1 MKKLNYYYGIDA
13 CMAFFILLMF
23 CKNTK
28 YSWHVGTVIVGVIF
42 LIMAYCSKTKVTN
55 KTNNYIN
62 AKPENAKEP
71 IIGVAPGTD
80 HYGFDGIKV
89 GNKVFKAR
97 NGTHI
102 VVNKDG
108 SITTK
113 SIAGKMANSFLTNA
127 GYITERPDSG
137 WNPLFD
143 SKFSSPGETVL
154 KNDD

>member
-1 MKKLNYYYGIDA
+1 MKKLNYYYGLDVSVALLILA
-13 CMAFFILLMF
+13 IMLRMKGSVLYGLVVVNFIILSLGYF
-23 CKNTK
+23 
-28 YSWHVGTVIVGVIF
+28 SR
-42 LIMAYCSKTKVTN
+42 SKVTN
-55 KTNNYIN
+55 KTNNYVN
-62 AKPENAKEP
+62 AKPENASKP
-71 IIGVAPGTD
+71 IIGVSPGTD

-113 SIAGKMANSFLTNA
+113 SLTGKMANSFLTGA
-127 GYITERPDSG
+127 GYVEKYQMPSD
-137 WNPLFD
+137 WHPLFD

-154 KNDD
+154 KNDA